1 MINPAPFIG
10 IMRHRIG
17 IDGEG
22 VTTLAAFHG
31 CPLQCKYCLNP
42 SCHGLVEV
50 CRTLTPEQLY
60 EEVRI
65 DQLYFLA
72 THGGVCFGGG
82 EPLLRSDFIVRFREL
97 CGPDWQLTLETSLY
111 VPQEQ
116 LKSVLPVADYFIV
129 DIKDLHPDIYQKYT
143 ERPIDLLLE
152 NLKFLSQ
159 NFPTQ
164 QVMIRVPL
172 IPNYNT
178 DADRTWSVEQLMAY
192 GFQNFDRFEYRT
204 DIAPKDSYIV
214 HNQKIKK

>member
-1 MINPAPFIG
+1 MTNPAPLIG
-10 IMRHRIG
+10 IIRHRIG

-42 SCHGLVEV
+42 SCHGPVEV

-97 CGPDWQLTLETSLY
+97 CGPDWQLTLETSLN
-111 VPQEQ
+111 VSEENLQA
-116 LKSVLPVADYFIV
+116 VLPHVNAFIV
-129 DIKDLHPDIYQKYT
+129 DIKDLHPDIYQRYT
-143 ERPIDLLLE
+143 GQPITRLLRNLE
-152 NLKFLSQ
+152 HLAAH
-159 NFPTQ
+159 FPTQ
-164 QVMIRVPL
+164 QVVVRVPL
-172 IPNYNT
+172 IPDYNT
-178 DADRTWSVEQLMAY
+178 DDDRARSVEHLQAY
-192 GFQNFDRFEYRT
+192 GFTRFDRFTYRT
-204 DIAPKDSYIV
+204 DLKNAK
-214 HNQKIKK
+214 

>member
-1 MINPAPFIG
+1 MVKPAPFIG

-143 ERPIDLLLE
+143 ARFAVGESEISVSELPYPAGDDTGATHPQLQHRRRQDMERGAI
-152 NLKFLSQ
+152 NGIR
-159 NFPTQ
+159 FPKLRPF
-164 QVMIRVPL
+164 RVP
-172 IPNYNT
+172 N
-178 DADRTWSVEQLMAY
+178 
-192 GFQNFDRFEYRT
+192 
-204 DIAPKDSYIV
+204 
-214 HNQKIKK
+214 